1 MNNPI
6 DDEDESS
13 YDDIENRTANVETNT
28 LDTMATPTLIDDKWA
43 CSFCTYFNFAVAQR
57 CTMCRQA
64 KISTINTASG
74 DIYQLN
80 TSSDFQI
87 QQDQAQ
93 QQQQQQQIPATY
105 IDSVEKWPCDQCTFL
120 NYPRAIRCTQC
131 GSYRLIGTS
140 RVSSVQSSSDINTN
154 ERISLP
160 PSTADSRLIAQRLR
174 KWSCSRCTTDS
185 KSIGEK
191 ENNNN
196 NNNKHA
202 NANVLDERIKN
213 RASFFFFILFC

>member
-1 MNNPI
+1 MINGHVHFVHI
-6 DDEDESS
+6 
-13 YDDIENRTANVETNT
+13 
-28 LDTMATPTLIDDKWA
+28 LILLSHNDVRCVDKRK
-43 CSFCTYFNFAVAQR
+43 Y
-57 CTMCRQA
+57 RQ
-64 KISTINTASG
+64 S
-74 DIYQLN
+74 
-80 TSSDFQI
+80 I